1 MSVPAIKRRVRTAT
15 GLDLPDATIAKAMRQ
30 RMRERGIDTTAEY
43 AVIALQLQDE
53 LDALVELVV
62 VPETWFFR
70 DGDAFTAA
78 VQAVAERAERRT
90 GPARIL
96 SLPCA
101 SGEEAYSMAMALHD
115 AGIAPERFRITG
127 VDISSEAIK
136 RARRGSY
143 RANSFR
149 TPDVSFRDR
158 HFATH
163 ASGYKL
169 HAEIR
174 ALVEFRQGNLFDPAA
189 ASEACDILFCRN
201 LLIYFDQAS
210 QQAAIRQLKAMLAP
224 DGILFVG
231 YAEAATLLRDDE
243 LELAPYSKAFALRRR
258 VSAQSPAAD
267 GAPPLSSRS
276 PHSPRIAR
284 PARQQ
289 PRAIA
294 PANPPEPAAPPV
306 QEQTTLEQA
315 RQLANRGMLDASLAA
330 FRDILARRPDCVE
343 ACFMLGLLSERRHEP
358 QAAETYLRR
367 AVYLD
372 PNHYEALCHL
382 ALLAE
387 GRGSES
393 IARALRQRAERVFR
407 RRASTTYRD
416 DR

>member
-1 MSVPAIKRRVRTAT
+1 MSVPAIKRRVRAAT

-70 DGDAFTAA
+70 DGDAFSAA
-78 VQAVAERAERRT
+78 VQAVAERVERRT
-90 GPARIL
+90 GPSRIL

-101 SGEEAYSMAMALHD
+101 SGEESYSMAMALYD
-115 AGIAPERFRITG
+115 AGIASERFRITG

-136 RARRGSY
+136 RARCASY

-149 TPDVSFRDR
+149 TPDMSFRNR
-158 HFATH
+158 HFDTH
-163 ASGYKL
+163 ANGYKL
-169 HAEIR
+169 HPEIR
-174 ALVEFRQGNLFDPAA
+174 ALVEFRQGNLFDPVFT
-189 ASEACDILFCRN
+189 SEVYDILFCRN
-201 LLIYFDQAS
+201 LLIYFDEAS

-243 LELAPYSKAFALRRR
+243 LELAPYPKAFALRWRVPAQTPALDAVPPSLPRITRAPRR
-258 VSAQSPAAD
+258 QTPAS
-267 GAPPLSSRS
+267 APPAHTPESG
-276 PHSPRIAR
+276 AQ
-284 PARQQ
+284 PAQG
-289 PRAIA
+289 
-294 PANPPEPAAPPV
+294 PAM
-306 QEQTTLEQA
+306 LEHA
-315 RQLANRGMLDASLAA
+315 RQLANRGLIDASLAA
-330 FRDILARRPDCVE
+330 FRDILARRPDCAE

-407 RRASTTYRD
+407 RRASTTHRD
-416 DR
+416 DQ

>member
-43 AVIALQLQDE
+43 AAIALQLQDE

-78 VQAVAERAERRT
+78 VQAVAEYAERRT
-90 GPARIL
+90 GPVRIL

-127 VDISSEAIK
+127 MDISSKAIEQ
-136 RARRGSY
+136 ARRASY

-149 TPDVSFRDR
+149 TPDFSFRDR
-158 HFATH
+158 HFDTH
-163 ASGYKL
+163 AGGYKL
-169 HAEIR
+169 HPELR
-174 ALVEFRQGNLFDPAA
+174 TLVEFRQGNLFDPAA
-189 ASEACDILFCRN
+189 ASEVYDILFCRN
-201 LLIYFDQAS
+201 LLIYFDEAS
-210 QQAAIRQLKAMLAP
+210 QQAAIRRLKAMLAT

-243 LELAPYSKAFALRRR
+243 LELAPYPKAFALRRR
-258 VSAQSPAAD
+258 VPTQTSAMNAV
-267 GAPPLSSRS
+267 LSF
-276 PHSPRIAR
+276 SPRIAHAPR
-284 PARQQ
+284 RRTPASA
-289 PRAIA
+289 P
-294 PANPPEPAAPPV
+294 PANMPKPAAPPA
-306 QEQTTLEQA
+306 QEPATLEHA
-315 RQLANRGMLDASLAA
+315 RQLANRGQVDASLAA

-343 ACFMLGLLSERRHEP
+343 ACFMLGLLSEWRHEP

-393 IARALRQRAERVFR
+393 VARALRQRAERVFR
-407 RRASTTYRD
+407 RRASTTHRD
-416 DR
+416 DQ

>member
-43 AVIALQLQDE
+43 AVIALQLQEE
-53 LDALVELVV
+53 LNALVELVV

-78 VQAVAERAERRT
+78 VQAVAERAEQRT
-90 GPARIL
+90 GPVRIL

-101 SGEEAYSMAMALHD
+101 SGEEAYSLAMALLD
-115 AGIAPERFRITG
+115 AGIAPKRFRITG

-136 RARRGSY
+136 RARRANY
-143 RANSFR
+143 RGNSFR

-158 HFATH
+158 HFDTH
-163 ASGYKL
+163 ASGHKL
-169 HAEIR
+169 HPEVR
-174 ALVEFRQGNLFDPAA
+174 TLVEFRQGNLFDPAA
-189 ASEACDILFCRN
+189 AGEVYDILFCRN
-201 LLIYFDQAS
+201 LLIYFDEAS

-243 LELAPYSKAFALRRR
+243 LELAPYPRAFALRRR
-258 VSAQSPAAD
+258 MPPQTPTVD
-267 GAPPLSSRS
+267 GTLPS
-276 PHSPRIAR
+276 SPRVAR
-284 PARQQ
+284 PARQR
-289 PRAIA
+289 PHAIV
-294 PANPPEPAAPPV
+294 PANPPEPAVPSE
-306 QEQTTLEQA
+306 QEQTALEQA
-315 RQLANRGMLDASLAA
+315 RQLADRGLIDASLAA
-330 FRDILARRPDCVE
+330 FRNILARRPDCAE

-407 RRASTTYRD
+407 RRGSTIHRD
-416 DR
+416 DQ